1 MMTALTINIVVVIII
16 IFTLGIYSRGRF
28 KNCTMWLVADIII
41 IIIIILLTVSARTAV
56 RCAARRDLVLP
67 CTKRYL
73 RIATGHFVTT

>member
-41 IIIIILLTVSARTAV
+41 IIIILLTVSARTAV
-56 RCAARRDLVLP
+56 RCAARRDIVLP
-67 CTKRYL
+67 CTTRYL
-73 RIATGHFVTT
+73 GIATRHCVTT